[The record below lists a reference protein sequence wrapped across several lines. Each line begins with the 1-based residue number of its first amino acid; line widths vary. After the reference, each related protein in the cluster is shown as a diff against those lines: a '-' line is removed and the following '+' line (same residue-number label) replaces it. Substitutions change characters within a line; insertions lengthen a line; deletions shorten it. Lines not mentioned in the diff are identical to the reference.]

1 MVLNLNIA
9 IGIIMD
15 RDQVQYIIK
24 LFREGHSLTKIT
36 KLAKINIMYVSVIR
50 KLMVM
55 DLLKIEA

>member
-15 RDQVQYIIK
+15 KEQVQYIIK
-24 LFREGHSLTKIT
+24 LLREGHSLTKIT

>member
-15 RDQVQYIIK
+15 KEQVQYIIK
-24 LFREGHSLTKIT
+24 LLREGHSLTKIT

-55 DLLKIEA
+55 DLLQIEA

>member
-1 MVLNLNIA
+1 MVLNLNIV

-15 RDQVQYIIK
+15 REQVQYIIK
-24 LFREGHSLTKIT
+24 LLREGHSLTKIT

-55 DLLKIEA
+55 DLLQIEA

>member
-15 RDQVQYIIK
+15 REQVQYIIK
-24 LFREGHSLTKIT
+24 LLREGHSLTKIT
-36 KLAKINIMYVSVIR
+36 KLAKINIMYVRVIR

-55 DLLKIEA
+55 DLLQIEA